1 MAAPVDTTT
10 VFLPDTLKGKVAFVT
25 GGGSGI
31 CKGIAEALLK
41 HGAKVVIASRS
52 LDRVTKAAEEMA
64 KSTGG
69 ECFAVSADV
78 RKPEDVEKA
87 VAQAVEKFG
96 GIDILVN
103 GAAGNFLVPAENMS
117 YNAFRTVIEIDLIGT
132 FNVSKAC
139 FPHLKKSKGTILN
152 ISATLHYNGTPLQ
165 SHASSAKAG
174 VDTLT
179 KVFALE
185 WGPYGIRVN
194 SIAPGPIS
202 ETAGIERLLPKEYAK
217 GYIRAVPLQ
226 RLGSIRDIEHMAV
239 FLASPSGNWISGSN
253 FVVDGGS
260 WLTGNSF
267 QYPDS
272 IERMRKMAKL

>member
-1 MAAPVDTTT
+1 MAAPVDTTK
-10 VFLPDTLKGKVAFVT
+10 VFLPDTLKGKVAFIT

-31 CKGIAEALLK
+31 CKGIAEALMR
-41 HGAKVVIASRS
+41 HGAKTVIASRN
-52 LDRVTKAAEEMA
+52 LERVTKAAEEMT
-64 KSTGG
+64 KNIGG

-78 RKPEDVEKA
+78 RNPEDVEKA
-87 VAQAVEKFG
+87 VAKAVEKFG
-96 GIDILVN
+96 GIDILIN

-139 FPHLKKSKGTILN
+139 FPHLKKSKGSIIN

-165 SHASSAKAG
+165 AHASSAKAG

-179 KVFALE
+179 KGLALE

-194 SIAPGPIS
+194 GIAPGPIS
-202 ETAGIERLLPKEYAK
+202 ETTGIDRLLPKDYIK
-217 GYIRAVPLQ
+217 GYVRAVPMQ
-226 RLGSIRDIEHMAV
+226 RLGKIRDIEHMAV
-239 FLASPSGNWISGSN
+239 FLASQGANWISGSN
-253 FVVDGGS
+253 FVVDGGA
-260 WLTGNSF
+260 WLTGNAY

-272 IERMRKMAKL
+272 MERMRKASKL